1 MSYSTQDLLRCVLV
15 SVALTACAHRGATPI
30 PSDNF
35 TAISGGNSS
44 PVIHP
49 PSGEPLDRAL
59 QRFSGVDVTTTAD
72 GSIAVRIRGAAS
84 YIGSNEPLYVIDGIP
99 LAAPVGGSL
108 RGLSAYDV
116 ESIQVLKD
124 PASLT
129 MYGSRGS
136 NGVIVITTRR
146 PGTNPH

>member
-30 PSDNF
+30 PSDNL
-35 TAISGGNSS
+35 TAVAGGKSS
-44 PVIHP
+44 SVVRP
-49 PSGEPLDRAL
+49 PYGEPLDRAL

-72 GSIAVRIRGAAS
+72 GSISVRIRGAAS
-84 YIGSNEPLYVIDGIP
+84 FVGSNEPLYVVDGIP
-99 LAAPVGGSL
+99 LAATVGGAL
-108 RGLSAYDV
+108 RGLSPYDV

-136 NGVIVITTRR
+136 NGVIVITTKR